1 MKNRFRLL
9 SALLIAVMTLSLVSA
24 ASADPGDAGGI
35 RVYIPNKLERLHV
48 PDMPEYIG
56 LYTRTESVATY
67 GNPKD
72 LNNPVNLKDPCP
84 ILAVS
89 EPDIELFFS
98 EQPDWAAVIWAEG
111 TEPIEVNEYGYARV
125 SSAGHKYQP
134 GVTGDTIQIKD
145 EKTGELKRVWATT
158 TADHKAGEDAPTED
172 GAFLAG
178 KDGVTTLYNRDGS
191 PVWVEFTVNEDFY
204 KTGLYGAVTTVR
216 YERVVI
222 SGDRYIF
229 PLDKDGHYIYEPE
242 MRRKTVLKNGQY
254 EYVKDDDGNYIYEP
268 TGKMVRRKHNLKGNV
283 IIVSPDDKNTYYID
297 TSDYKKLVYYNPK
310 PADPDHV
317 KIEDLDPSDPLDV
330 YIGKITQSDG
340 NVNIKVYNEDGNP
353 VQVYDEEKGEYV
365 YLELNYSYSE
375 FIKVTENHRINL
387 KNYDN
392 AVIDGSPIVQ
402 FYYTTW
408 YVSQVVTEYPE
419 DLNYIVRVESDWRND
434 SGRFLWGYKITY
446 ATSPNERYKITYAPN
461 KTTILED
468 HNTNKFFPASD
479 PSLPSTD
486 LEAFFTAIG
495 EDNPADYHGLY
506 LHHYEEDEPIYG
518 EYTDGTM
525 NLVSGSGDYLKY
537 WFEEGHGARVY
548 RRLYPCTYFKSP
560 RYK

>member
-9 SALLIAVMTLSLVSA
+9 SALLIAVMALSFSSA
-24 ASADPGDAGGI
+24 VFAAPGDAGGI

-67 GNPKD
+67 GNPD
-72 LNNPVNLKDPCP
+72 DPDDPCP
-84 ILAVS
+84 IVAVN

-98 EQPDWAAVIWAEG
+98 EQPDWAAVIWSEG
-111 TEPIEVNEYGYARV
+111 TESISVNEYGYAKV

-134 GVTGDTIQIKD
+134 GVTGETIQIKD
-145 EKTGELKRVWATT
+145 DATGKLKRVWATT

-222 SGDRYIF
+222 SGDRYVYE
-229 PLDKDGHYIYEPE
+229 LDEDGHYIYEPE
-242 MRRKTVLKNGQY
+242 MRRKRVLKNGKY
-254 EYVKDDDGNYIYEP
+254 EYVYDDAGNYIYEP
-268 TGKMVRRKHNLKGNV
+268 TGKMVKRTHNLKGNV
-283 IIVSPDDKNTYYID
+283 MIITLDDGKSYYVDTYDLKHILNFYPEPE
-297 TSDYKKLVYYNPK
+297 DY
-310 PADPDHV
+310 DHI
-317 KIEDLDPSDPLDV
+317 KIEDLDPYDPLDV
-330 YIGKITQSDG
+330 FVGHVIR
-340 NVNIKVYNEDGNP
+340 EDGEIKIKI
-353 VQVYDEEKGEYV
+353 YTEKGEFFDEMDPITYA
-365 YLELNYSYSE
+365 E
-375 FIKVTENHRINL
+375 FVEQTKKHHINL
-387 KNYDN
+387 KYYNN
-392 AVIDGSPIVQ
+392 AVLGDDLFVH

-408 YVSQVVTEYPE
+408 FVSQVVTEYPE
-419 DLNYIVRVESDWRND
+419 DMNYIVRVESDWRND

-468 HNTNKFFPASD
+468 HNTNQFFVMSD
-479 PSLPSTD
+479 PDLPSTD
-486 LEAFFTAIG
+486 LEAFFAAAG
-495 EDNPADYHGLY
+495 EDNPADYHGKY
-506 LHHYEEDEPIYG
+506 YHHYEEDEPIYG
-518 EYTDGTM
+518 EYTDGTI
-525 NLVSGSGDYLKY
+525 NLVSGSGDYLIY

>member
-9 SALLIAVMTLSLVSA
+9 SALLIAVMALSLSSA
-24 ASADPGDAGGI
+24 VFAAPGDAGGI

-48 PDMPEYIG
+48 PDMPEYIA

-67 GNPKD
+67 GNPD
-72 LNNPVNLKDPCP
+72 DPNDPCP
-84 ILAVS
+84 IVAVS

-98 EQPDWAAVIWAEG
+98 EQPDWAAVIWSEG
-111 TEPIEVNEYGYARV
+111 TESISVNEYGYAKV

-134 GVTGDTIQIKD
+134 GVTGETIQIKD
-145 EKTGELKRVWATT
+145 ETTGELKRVWATT

-216 YERVVI
+216 YECVFI
-222 SGDRYIF
+222 DGDYYIY
-229 PLDKDGHYIYEPE
+229 DKDAE
-242 MRRKTVLKNGQY
+242 
-254 EYVKDDDGNYIYEP
+254 GNYIWEP
-268 TGKMVRRKHNLKGNV
+268 SGKQAPVYKDEDGNEVSYGEMKIDETRKYHYDRNENGQIIYKDVLQKKMINLKGNV
-283 IIVSPDDKNTYYID
+283 LYIEMPDGSHVYVDISKFDEHEHYRII
-297 TSDYKKLVYYNPK
+297 
-310 PADPDHV
+310 
-317 KIEDLDPSDPLDV
+317 DLDHTRNNKLS
-330 YIGKITQSDG
+330 
-340 NVNIKVYNEDGNP
+340 
-353 VQVYDEEKGEYV
+353 
-365 YLELNYSYSE
+365 
-375 FIKVTENHRINL
+375 
-387 KNYDN
+387 
-392 AVIDGSPIVQ
+392 IVVDKDSFVH

-434 SGRFLWGYKITY
+434 SGKFLWGYKITY
-446 ATSPNERYKITYAPN
+446 ATSPNERYKITYSPR
-461 KTTILED
+461 KSTILENHGND
-468 HNTNKFFPASD
+468 AYGFD
-479 PSLPSTD
+479 YLPYSYPTDRSTD
-486 LEAFFTAIG
+486 LEAFFRDRG
-495 EDNPADYHGLY
+495 EDAPKDFSGLY
-506 LHHYEEDEPIYG
+506 LHRYEEDEPIYG
-518 EYTDGTM
+518 EYTDGTI